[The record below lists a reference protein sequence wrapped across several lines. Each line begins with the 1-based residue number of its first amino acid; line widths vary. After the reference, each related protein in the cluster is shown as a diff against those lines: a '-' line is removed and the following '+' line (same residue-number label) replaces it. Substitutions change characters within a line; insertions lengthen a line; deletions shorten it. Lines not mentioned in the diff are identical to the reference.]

1 MLFELKGLK
10 SVTKLVLVFKK
21 IEGEEKTQC
30 NNSYLGSKGEIII
43 SESDIDVFQS
53 IYPTIIRNMKK
64 SLGKG
69 SDWITDLVI
78 DHTISISKYN
88 PLAGTSYKITKRIKP
103 SKKTLN

>member
-30 NNSYLGSKGEIII
+30 NNSYLSSKGEIII

-53 IYPTIIRNMKK
+53 IYPTIITNMKK

-69 SDWITDLVI
+69 AGWITDLVI

-103 SKKTLN
+103 SKKALD